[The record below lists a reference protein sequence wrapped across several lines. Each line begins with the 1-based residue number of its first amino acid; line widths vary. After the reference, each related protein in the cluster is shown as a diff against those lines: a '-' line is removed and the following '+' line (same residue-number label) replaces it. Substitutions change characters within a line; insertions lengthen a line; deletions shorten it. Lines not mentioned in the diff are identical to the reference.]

1 MARSVRDIFQS
12 ICAAGWR
19 RRYAVCI
26 PFALMPFVGLG
37 ASFLA
42 PAVYE
47 SKMTVLVQEPARM
60 NPFLNDLAIGTN
72 VKERMPAL
80 TALLRSE
87 HVLVRVLMDLGQI
100 KEDTDPRTRGRLIGE
115 LGRAITVQLT
125 GSELV
130 ELRVRARQGYGLGKK
145 LEAISNRFIERLLS
159 PERGAVASSESF
171 LDEQLKRRRLD
182 LEKAESALAEFRRW
196 NSDKL
201 PALYNANVQRLA
213 VLTQKLEEKTMELS
227 TADTLFEDLRQ
238 RLAGTNPVIGRLEE
252 SIVQATSELAALRAR
267 YTDEHSDVVA
277 MDRRLTR
284 LHEERQAILAA
295 SAQFGE
301 MDIDRLWNM
310 AASATTGADKNT
322 NSVPLLISQ
331 MQRLQEAQARR
342 TTLRQ
347 DAQQIEKLIHSMQD
361 TIAEFGPIEQQQRRL
376 ERSVDVAREL
386 HDSIAKR
393 GEMAKLTGALGRY
406 ETPERI
412 KIIDAPSDPTSPVT
426 PGRFLFVLG
435 AAFAGLIM
443 GGGLATALELLDS
456 TVRRAS
462 VIASIAN
469 LPVVASISRIQPPDA
484 PARQQKSGQSPAKP
498 LLQAADSPL
507 CQA

>member
-1 MARSVRDIFQS
+1 
-12 ICAAGWR
+12 
-19 RRYAVCI
+19 
-26 PFALMPFVGLG
+26 MPFVGLAG
-37 ASFLA
+37 SFIA
-42 PAVYE
+42 PNVYE
-47 SKMTVLVQEPARM
+47 AKMTVLVQEPARM
-60 NPFLNDLAIGTN
+60 NPFLNDLSIGTN

-87 HVLVRVLMDLGQI
+87 HVLARVLMDLGQLT
-100 KEDTDPRTRGRLIGE
+100 EDADTRTRSRLIGD

-130 ELRVRARQGYGLGKK
+130 ELKVRGPHAFGLGKK
-145 LEAISNRFIERLLS
+145 LEAIGTRFIERLLS

-171 LDEQLKRRRLD
+171 LDEQLKRRRTD
-182 LEKAESALAEFRRW
+182 LERAETALSEFRQW

-213 VLTQKLEEKTMELS
+213 SLSQKLEEKNMELA
-227 TADTLFEDLRQ
+227 TADTLFEDLRT

-252 SIVQATSELAALRAR
+252 SIVVVTSELAGLRAR
-267 YTDEHSDVVA
+267 YTDEHSDVLA
-277 MDRRLTR
+277 LDRKLAR
-284 LHEERQAILAA
+284 LHEERQAILSA

-310 AASATTGADKNT
+310 AASATSGADKNT
-322 NSVPLLISQ
+322 VPLLISQ

-347 DAQQIEKLIHSMQD
+347 DVVQIEKLISSMRD
-361 TIAEFGPIEQQQRRL
+361 NIAQFGPIEQQQKRL
-376 ERSVDVAREL
+376 ERNVDVTREL

-412 KIIDAPSDPTSPVT
+412 KIIDPPTDPTAPVT
-426 PGRFLFVLG
+426 PGRIMFVIG
-435 AAFAGLIM
+435 AAVGGMIM
-443 GGGLATALELLDS
+443 GGGLATGLEMLDS
-456 TVRRAS
+456 TMRRGSSIAEAAELP
-462 VIASIAN
+462 VIASINRILAHAP
-469 LPVVASISRIQPPDA
+469 LTREASDFYPDN
-484 PARQQKSGQSPAKP
+484 PLSSQRSSP
-498 LLQAADSPL
+498 LQAADSPL